1 MVCCHVLGCELWQIS
16 CYFRS
21 SRAVLA
27 GRVKIS
33 CVGVGGKPGELLQ
46 KLQGKPFACMTQCS
60 LRDTGS
66 AATWRQTHAFIAAVG
81 SSVETVDTTCV
92 CASSAADL
100 SSKYP

>member
-1 MVCCHVLGCELWQIS
+1 MEKWDSLACGEHCDAAPLPVMVCCHVLGCELRQIS

-33 CVGVGGKPGELLQ
+33 GVSVGGKPGELLQ

-66 AATWRQTHAFIAAVG
+66 AAWRQTHPFVAA
-81 SSVETVDTTCV
+81 VETV
-92 CASSAADL
+92 
-100 SSKYP
+100 